1 MTMRL
6 SSGRNVCETTCLVYW
21 SPATM
26 SAATMMKTIDSLLA
40 LYFLTSYAATR
51 LSML

>member
-6 SSGRNVCETTCLVYW
+6 SSGKNVVETTCLLYW

-26 SAATMMKTIDSLLA
+26 SAATMTKTIDSFLA
-40 LYFLTSYAATR
+40 LYFLTSYAATK